1 MRLAASTEE
10 KPRPSDPQ
18 KDGKRSKNAQK
29 EERKMEE
36 VAGRYETVDI
46 YFVPSSWQN
55 SVGRQSA
62 NGRKEGSRNF
72 KADWTEQV
80 ANK

>member
-46 YFVPSSWQN
+46 YFVPSS
-55 SVGRQSA
+55 
-62 NGRKEGSRNF
+62 
-72 KADWTEQV
+72 
-80 ANK
+80 